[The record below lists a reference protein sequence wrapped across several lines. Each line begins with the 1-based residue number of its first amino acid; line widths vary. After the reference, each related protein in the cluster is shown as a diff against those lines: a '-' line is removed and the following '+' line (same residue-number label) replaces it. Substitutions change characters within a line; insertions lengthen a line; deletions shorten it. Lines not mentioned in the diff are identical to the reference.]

1 MIEYVHACLM
11 NLTSYDLFERE
22 LYVDFLFFNFHTHR
36 HLVIDRVSCP
46 KMENKI
52 RAFLPISFSIFII
65 C

>member
-22 LYVDFLFFNFHTHR
+22 LYVNFLFLNFHTHR

-46 KMENKI
+46 KMEN
-52 RAFLPISFSIFII
+52 
-65 C
+65 